1 MPKRGNGEGTV
12 YKRKDGRWEGAVTLE
27 GGKRKRVYGDTRRE
41 AQERMTELL
50 RAQQLGRLL
59 AEPSQTVSHYLNH
72 WLEDQIRLK
81 VRPSTYESY
90 ALNVRRLTPYIGQ
103 VRLDR
108 LKPSHIQRCYKDL
121 LETGLSARSV
131 DQAHRVLRAAL
142 RQAVKWELLIKTPT
156 AAATP
161 PRASRRE
168 MQPLTP
174 KQVHALFTSTTEDSL
189 HALWVLLCTTGLRIG
204 EATGLEWRH
213 LDFSAGT
220 LTVQQAIQQQ
230 QGKGLVIIEPKTGR
244 SRRTVHLATGTIAA
258 LRVHQ
263 DRQKLTRRAADKPWG
278 ETGLVFCTRTGL
290 PLAPSNIR
298 RSLHTALA
306 HADLPLIR
314 VHDLRHTAATY
325 LLSIGTHPKKVQELL
340 GHSSIMLTM
349 DTYSHVLPAMHQEI
363 ANRMDRLFEVR
374 EDDDEK
380 VQREAGV
387 IQREGADG

>member
-1 MPKRGNGEGTV
+1 MTKRGNGEGTV

-27 GGKRKRVYGDTRRE
+27 GGKRKRVYGDTRHE
-41 AQERMTELL
+41 AKEQLTELL
-50 RAQQLGRLL
+50 RAQQQGRLL

-90 ALNVRRLTPYIGQ
+90 ALNVRRLTPHLGHI
-103 VRLDR
+103 RLDR
-108 LKPSHIQRCYKDL
+108 LKPNHIQRCYTEL
-121 LETGLSARSV
+121 LASGLSARSV

-142 RQAVKWELLIKTPT
+142 RQAVKWELLSQTPT

-161 PRASRRE
+161 PRARRRE

-174 KQVHALFTSTTEDSL
+174 RQVHNLFTSTADESL

-204 EATGLEWRH
+204 EASGLEWQH
-213 LDFSAGT
+213 VDLSSGT
-220 LTVQQAIQQQ
+220 LTVQQAVQHQ
-230 QGKGLVIIEPKTGR
+230 QGKGLVFIEPKTGR

-258 LRVHQ
+258 LRLHQ
-263 DRQKLTRRAADKPWG
+263 DRQKLAWRAAGKPWD
-278 ETGLVFCTRTGL
+278 ETRLVFCTKAGR

-298 RSLHTALA
+298 RSLHRALTQA
-306 HADLPLIR
+306 KLPLIR

-349 DTYSHVLPAMHQEI
+349 DTYSHVLPTMHQEI
-363 ANRMDRLFEVR
+363 ADQMDRLFEAS
-374 EDDDEK
+374 EDDEEK
-380 VQREAGV
+380 VAPEDSGV
-387 IQREGADG
+387 QREGADG